1 MIADQIAHVSMLES
15 AIPVRLRTFDHN
27 GQPSVVATPAGT
39 NGHLLNRRA
48 SWIATHACNMGTP
61 TTMRFFTLYDIDAG
75 EGRTRSAA
83 FEFEFRW
90 IGKIAIAIKSSRM
103 IKPGELCQVIGESID
118 YLAEEV
124 TPA

>member
-15 AIPVRLRTFDHN
+15 SIPVRLRTFDHN

-39 NGHLLNRRA
+39 NGH
-48 SWIATHACNMGTP
+48 MGTP

-90 IGKIAIAIKSSRM
+90 VGRIAIAIKSSRM

>member
-1 MIADQIAHVSMLES
+1 MIADQLAYVQMMGGVT
-15 AIPVRLRTFDHN
+15 PVRLRTYDHN

-48 SWIATHACNMGTP
+48 SWIATHAASVGAP
-61 TTMRFFTLYDIDAG
+61 TTMRFFTTYDIDAG

-90 IGKIAIAIKSSRM
+90 IGRIAIAIKSSRT
-103 IKPGELCQVIGESID
+103 IKPSELRQVIGEPID
-118 YLAEEV
+118 CMAEEV
-124 TPA
+124 A

>member
-1 MIADQIAHVSMLES
+1 MIADQLAHVQMMEGAAL
-15 AIPVRLRTFDHN
+15 VRLRAYDHN
-27 GQPSVVATPAGT
+27 GQSSVVATPAGT

-48 SWIATHACNMGTP
+48 SWIATHAASMGTP

-90 IGKIAIAIKSSRM
+90 VGRIAIAIKSSRM
-103 IKPGELCQVIGESID
+103 IKPSELRQVIGEPID

>member
-1 MIADQIAHVSMLES
+1 MIADQLAHVQMMGG
-15 AIPVRLRTFDHN
+15 ATPVRLRAFDYN

-48 SWIATHACNMGTP
+48 SWIATHAASMGTP

-90 IGKIAIAIKSSRM
+90 IGRIAIAIKSSRM
-103 IKPGELCQVIGESID
+103 IKPGELRQVIGESID

-124 TPA
+124 TPV

>member
-1 MIADQIAHVSMLES
+1 MIADQIAHVQMMGGV
-15 AIPVRLRTFDHN
+15 APVRLRTYDHN

-48 SWIATHACNMGTP
+48 SWIATRAASMGTP

-75 EGRTRSAA
+75 EGRTRSTA

-103 IKPGELCQVIGESID
+103 IKPGELRQVIGEPID
-118 YLAEEV
+118 CLAEEV
-124 TPA
+124 TPV

>member
-1 MIADQIAHVSMLES
+1 MIADQLAHVQMMGGS
-15 AIPVRLRTFDHN
+15 APVRLRTYDHN

-48 SWIATHACNMGTP
+48 SWIATHAANMGTP
-61 TTMRFFTLYDIDAG
+61 TTMRFFTVYDIDAG

-103 IKPGELCQVIGESID
+103 IRPGELRQVIGEPID